1 MLGRSRS
8 SVAGERRMPTLL
20 LLLLTLCGAGVLS
33 SCGERANSE
42 VADRESVATG
52 TAAQERSEGAG
63 GTVWVLSRSG
73 PSLTVIDG
81 ETGRV
86 LQRIRLNF
94 RSSPSD
100 LLHWGGS
107 VWVSDLAGALH
118 RIDTG
123 SRQLGESIPVD
134 MNVHG
139 LSAAEHGIYGMDA
152 ESGIVTRHD
161 PATGAL
167 LAELERTDRIHAMA
181 AGPDVTAVLE
191 SDWARMHL
199 FAAGSTQSRV
209 VPSELASGE
218 MVFGFGSFWL
228 HQIDGKLFRIDPAS
242 GAVQAAIDTPEA
254 GIAFGIALGKEA
266 VWVPSL
272 ELEAVLKVDPASNR
286 VVQRVQVAGA
296 PEGVVE
302 LDGRLWVMLPQD
314 DAVVRVDPA
323 TGAETARVRVDRPS
337 RMVAVP

>member
-1 MLGRSRS
+1 
-8 SVAGERRMPTLL
+8 
-20 LLLLTLCGAGVLS
+20 
-33 SCGERANSE
+33 
-42 VADRESVATG
+42 
-52 TAAQERSEGAG
+52 
-63 GTVWVLSRSG
+63 VWVLSGSG
-73 PSLTVIDG
+73 PSVSVIDA
-81 ETGRV
+81 ETARV
-86 LQRIRLNF
+86 LHRIRLDL

-107 VWVSDLAGALH
+107 VWVADMAGALN
-118 RIDTG
+118 RIDAG
-123 SRQLGESIPVD
+123 SRQLAESIPVE

-167 LAELERTDRIHAMA
+167 LGELERTDRIHAMA
-181 AGPDVTAVLE
+181 AGPEVTAVLE

-199 FAAGSTQSRV
+199 FAPGSTQSRA

-228 HQIDGKLFRIDPAS
+228 YQIDGKLFRIDPAS

-254 GIAFGIALGKEA
+254 GNAFGIAVGKDA
-266 VWVPSL
+266 VWVASL

-286 VVQRVQVAGA
+286 VVRRIQVAGS
-296 PEGVVE
+296 PEGLME
-302 LDGRLWVMLPQD
+302 LGGALWVVLPQD
-314 DAVVRVDPA
+314 DTVIRVDPA
-323 TGAETARVRVDRPS
+323 SGAEEARVRVDRPS
-337 RMVAVP
+337 RIVAVP